1 MTPCPRSPTTLSSIH
16 PTSVDTDMIHNLD
29 MYALLM
35 PSMTGVALPV
45 DAGSIADR

>member
-1 MTPCPRSPTTLSSIH
+1 
-16 PTSVDTDMIHNLD
+16 MIHNLD

-45 DAGSIADR
+45 DAGSITK